1 MDFDNLDFN
10 ELDELS
16 VKHMIFETNELSSI
30 LKGHLFIETILET
43 LLKRNLKNPEELLK
57 QQLSFSLKLNLVSSL
72 GILPNNHIGAIKAL
86 NKIRNN
92 YAHNLNYHITI
103 AEINQLKLEWAPI
116 QEKAYNAA
124 VLNKGIEDAVLLAVL
139 FLCWSTMRCLQ

>member
-16 VKHMIFETNELSSI
+16 VQHMIFETNELSSI

-72 GILPNNHIGAIKAL
+72 GILPNNHIGPIRAL

-103 AEINQLKLEWAPI
+103 AEINQLKVEWAPI

-139 FLCWSTMRCLQ
+139 FLCWSTMRCL